1 MENLSKQDLAQ
12 NAKKELEQNAKKE
25 WVSPDMQEL
34 NLKNGTTTNWPEAT
48 SANGYVS

>member
-1 MENLSKQDLAQ
+1 MENLAKQDLAQ

-34 NLKNGTTTNWPEAT
+34 NLKGGIDPNEPESGLNGTYYP
-48 SANGYVS
+48 